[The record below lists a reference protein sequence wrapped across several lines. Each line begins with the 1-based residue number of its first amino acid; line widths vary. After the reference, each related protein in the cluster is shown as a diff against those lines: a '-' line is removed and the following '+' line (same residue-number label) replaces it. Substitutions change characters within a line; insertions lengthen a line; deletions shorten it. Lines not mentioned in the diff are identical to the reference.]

1 MIHPS
6 PCPPEVRNRGW
17 DRLSP
22 LISEQTQPEKPPP
35 TSTCRLGKA
44 APSSTVSGRGAI
56 RSSVR
61 RLPGSEWKGVFFKL
75 YFEILFPPQASCRAP
90 LRQQLTTAK
99 HLAES
104 WGSFWSHSTSKGK
117 TSAESSEKNLRST
130 QEDVSEDPIPA
141 VFCTT
146 AHNQNITPYFSKRNF
161 QPFTSGFNS
170 RT

>member
-1 MIHPS
+1 MAHVSEKSRPRSISYNIFLSVIPRDLEGADAMIHPS

-61 RLPGSEWKGVFFKL
+61 RLPGSEWKGAFFKL
-75 YFEILFPPQASCRAP
+75 YFQILFPPQASCRAP
-90 LRQQLTTAK
+90 LRA
-99 HLAES
+99 A
-104 WGSFWSHSTSKGK
+104 
-117 TSAESSEKNLRST
+117 
-130 QEDVSEDPIPA
+130 
-141 VFCTT
+141 
-146 AHNQNITPYFSKRNF
+146 AHNCQAPGRVLGQLLVT
-161 QPFTSGFNS
+161 FNLQ
-170 RT
+170 RQDFG